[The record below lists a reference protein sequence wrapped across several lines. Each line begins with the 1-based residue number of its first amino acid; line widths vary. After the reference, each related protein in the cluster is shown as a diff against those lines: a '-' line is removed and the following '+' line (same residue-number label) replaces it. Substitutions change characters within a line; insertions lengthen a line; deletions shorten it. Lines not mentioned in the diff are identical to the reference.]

1 MGFAIFDRKESDE
14 IGAELADAQKATP
27 DFSRFSKICA
37 LRGFMPFTS
46 AEDALE
52 NINDL
57 GEGVLSPVLRTAVE
71 TNVPAAKA
79 GKKAKAA
86 LGVGE
91 EKIGKAIQEELGTPV
106 VCNDL
111 TRELL
116 RGCRVHISTFLSGL
130 RTGDVERAQ
139 LGLAHSYSRCKVK
152 FDVNR
157 ADKHIIQSIAI
168 LDTLDKDINTFAM
181 RVREWYS
188 WHFPELLKIVSDN
201 YMYAALVTLI
211 RRRDSLSTERLPE
224 LERVVMDA
232 DKAKAVLD
240 ASKHSMGMDIS
251 DIDLLNIETFA
262 QRVMKLAEYR
272 RSLQEYLHN
281 KMNAVAPNLQALIG
295 ALHTPHTQFARLRLR
310 NHLK

>member
-1 MGFAIFDRKESDE
+1 
-14 IGAELADAQKATP
+14 
-27 DFSRFSKICA
+27 
-37 LRGFMPFTS
+37 
-46 AEDALE
+46 
-52 NINDL
+52 
-57 GEGVLSPVLRTAVE
+57 
-71 TNVPAAKA
+71 
-79 GKKAKAA
+79 
-86 LGVGE
+86 
-91 EKIGKAIQEELGTPV
+91 
-106 VCNDL
+106 
-111 TRELL
+111 
-116 RGCRVHISTFLSGL
+116 
-130 RTGDVERAQ
+130 
-139 LGLAHSYSRCKVK
+139 
-152 FDVNR
+152 
-157 ADKHIIQSIAI
+157 
-168 LDTLDKDINTFAM
+168 M

-295 ALHTPHTQFARLRLR
+295 ALHTHAARPPPRQLARR
-310 NHLK
+310 G